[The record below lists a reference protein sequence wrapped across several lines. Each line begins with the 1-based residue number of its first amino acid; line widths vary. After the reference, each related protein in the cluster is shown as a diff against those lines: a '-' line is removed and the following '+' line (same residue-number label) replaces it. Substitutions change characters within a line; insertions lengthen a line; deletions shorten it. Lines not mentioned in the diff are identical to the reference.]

1 MSVQAS
7 PAQSKRSLVSTYS
20 FQGTA
25 SLCEWYQGGY
35 PSHQHTLFL
44 LMDLCRNPCP
54 CAHWILTKHLP
65 CAWPWDPHWVESG
78 EQNRRGTLISEHTLL
93 PRLLWWLLLY
103 AWPPPWPSPP
113 ITTRLIFL
121 KSSGPDGEPCC
132 PWVQVTPY
140 GLAFS
145 PLYSPCLL
153 GLLHASH
160 RYILVGPFATAET
173 CLMCPLS
180 ASARA
185 SPSPESPLAQ
195 QLLPSF
201 KEPTLSVLQEDTSAC
216 FSLPFLQTTTL
227 ISFPQGCMGRYAQ
240 KVLGSSGLRF
250 FCVSGT
256 PWTI

>member
-7 PAQSKRSLVSTYS
+7 LAQFKRSSVSTYS
-20 FQGTA
+20 FQGTV

-35 PSHQHTLFL
+35 PGPQHTPFL
-44 LMDLCRNPCP
+44 VMDLCRNPCP

-65 CAWPWDPHWVESG
+65 CAWPWDLHWVESG
-78 EQNRRGTLISEHTLL
+78 EQNRRGTLISEHPLL
-93 PRLLWWLLLY
+93 PRLLWWPLLY
-103 AWPPPWPSPP
+103 SWLPPWPSPA

-121 KSSGPDGEPCC
+121 KSSGPDGEPYC
-132 PWVQVTPY
+132 PRVQVTPY

-153 GLLHASH
+153 GLRHASPW
-160 RYILVGPFATAET
+160 YILVGPCATAET

-180 ASARA
+180 ASAHA
-185 SPSPESPLAQ
+185 GPSPESPLAQ
-195 QLLPSF
+195 LLPTS
-201 KEPTLSVLQEDTSAC
+201 KEPALSVLQEDTSAC

-227 ISFPQGCMGRYAQ
+227 ISFPQGCTGRYAQ

-250 FCVSGT
+250 SVCQGLH
-256 PWTI
+256 W